1 MSIFGVILVR
11 IFPPFGL
18 NTERYEVYLRIQS
31 EYRKIR
37 TRITPNTNTNF
48 IDCLKKTKSRKFT
61 TCRNKFE
68 IQIISGKSKIWEF
81 ENFEKSKGVCYH
93 KTIHFFPLKQERK
106 KWS

>member
-37 TRITPNTNTNF
+37 TRITPNTDTNF
-48 IDCLKKTKSRKFT
+48 IDMLEK
-61 TCRNKFE
+61 NKFE
-68 IQIISGKSKIWEF
+68 IQIISGKLEIWEF

-93 KTIHFFPLKQERK
+93 KTNHFFP
-106 KWS
+106 